1 MFTSKSKLTLRAV
14 SFPFRESSRSLFTR
28 RKVLGYVLPAS
39 QIECW
44 PAARQTF
51 WVAVPL
57 EPKAPLSKDQL
68 KLEWPVVSMVTGVQP
83 AMARAGLL
91 GRTQTKIY
99 ALEFTDRSVHVVRGS
114 TSLWEQA
121 AAPSIARLQHGHGAE
136 HPWDCPCVR
145 VRSRTGH
152 LARNGLC
159 VRARCSWVCRRRAMQ
174 AGWIAIQ
181 VRCLCQIC

>member
-68 KLEWPVVSMVTGVQP
+68 KLEWPVVSMLTGVQP
-83 AMARAGLL
+83 DMARAGLL
-91 GRTQTKIY
+91 GRTQRKSEY
-99 ALEFTDRSVHVVRGS
+99 
-114 TSLWEQA
+114 SLWNSQIDPSYHLVAGCCARQNQKLDCNTER
-121 AAPSIARLQHGHGAE
+121 APVPVGLSLR
-136 HPWDCPCVR
+136 PCPSQDR
-145 VRSRTGH
+145 PPRAKRS
-152 LARNGLC
+152 
-159 VRARCSWVCRRRAMQ
+159 VRARCSWVCRATC
-174 AGWIAIQ
+174 AGWIAIR